1 MEKSAQHLSVRSD
14 FIMLLL
20 IILIAVAHYSR
31 SNGIRTAQPLQKK
44 GIVTSATTDNKE
56 VIADGSPSRML
67 QLIMMD

>member
-20 IILIAVAHYSR
+20 VILIAVAHYSR
-31 SNGIRTAQPLQKK
+31 SNGLRAARPLQKK
-44 GIVTSATTDNKE
+44 GVVTSATCDNKE
-56 VIADGSPSRML
+56 IIGDGSPSRML